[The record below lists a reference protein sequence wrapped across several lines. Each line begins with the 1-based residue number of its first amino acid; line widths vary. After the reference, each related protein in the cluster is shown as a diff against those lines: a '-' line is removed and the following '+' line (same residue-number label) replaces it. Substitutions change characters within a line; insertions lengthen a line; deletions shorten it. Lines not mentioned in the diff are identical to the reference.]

1 MLRAAICGTGRWGS
15 RLVES
20 VQDSPK
26 IRFTTAL
33 TRDPAR
39 QQEFATKHG
48 VRLTSSYAEL
58 LADKEIDA
66 IVLATPHSQHHQQII
81 DAAKA
86 GKHLFVEKPFTLT
99 PDTAED
105 AIKACQA
112 AGITVGMGFNRRYA
126 PSFVEMRKKIQAGE
140 IGSVQHV
147 EGQFSGPSGYQLKP
161 NVWRANRTESP
172 AGAMTARGVHVLDA
186 MLRLAGT
193 VEQVFAYS
201 DRRNISAEV
210 DDTSSALLRFK
221 GGVTG
226 YIASLHASSAFW
238 RLHVFG
244 SKGSL
249 EMRGDTEL
257 LGFDPDGK
265 MTRQSFD
272 AIDKERAELEDF
284 ADAVAKGTK
293 FVVSP
298 ADIVN
303 NVAVM
308 QAMVASAASGKPV
321 DIN

>member
-20 VQDSPK
+20 VQDSSM

-33 TRDPAR
+33 TRDPAK
-39 QQEFATKHG
+39 QQDFAAKHG
-48 VRLTSSYAEL
+48 VKLTSSYAEL
-58 LADKEIDA
+58 LTDKEIDA
-66 IVLATPHSQHHQQII
+66 IVLATPHSQHHQQIV

-99 PDTAED
+99 PDTAAD
-105 AIKACQA
+105 AIKACQT

-126 PSFVEMRKKIQAGE
+126 PSFVDMRKKIQAGE
-140 IGSVQHV
+140 IGTVQHV

-161 NVWRANRTESP
+161 GAWRANRTESP

-186 MLRLAGT
+186 MLHLAGT
-193 VEQVFAYS
+193 VERVFAYS
-201 DRRNISAEV
+201 DRRSISAEV

-221 GGVTG
+221 SGVTG
-226 YIASLHASSAFW
+226 YIASLHATSAYW

-257 LGFDPDGK
+257 LAFDPDGK
-265 MTRQSFD
+265 MSRQVFD
-272 AIDKERAELEDF
+272 ATDKERAELEDF
-284 ADAVAKGTK
+284 ADAVAKGIK

-298 ADIVN
+298 AEIIN

-321 DIN
+321 EI

>member
-15 RLVES
+15 RLAES
-20 VQDSPK
+20 VQDSSK

-33 TRDPAR
+33 TRDPAK
-39 QQEFATKHG
+39 QQEFAARHG
-48 VRLTSSYAEL
+48 VKLTSSYAEL
-58 LADKEIDA
+58 LADQEIDA
-66 IVLATPHSQHHQQII
+66 IVLATPHSQHHQQIV

-99 PDTAED
+99 RDTAEA
-105 AIKACQA
+105 AIKACQT

-126 PSFVEMRKKIQAGE
+126 PSFVEMRKKIQAGD

-161 NVWRANRTESP
+161 DAWRANRTESP

-186 MLRLAGT
+186 MLHLAGT

-201 DRRNISAEV
+201 DRRNISVEV

-221 GGVTG
+221 AGITG
-226 YIASLHASSAFW
+226 YIASLHATSAFW

-249 EMRGDTEL
+249 EMRSDTEL

-265 MTRQSFD
+265 MTRQTFD
-272 AIDKERAELEDF
+272 TIDKERAELEDF
-284 ADAVAKGTK
+284 ADAVGSRTK
-293 FVVSP
+293 FVVPP

-308 QAMVASAASGKPV
+308 QAMVTSAASGKPV
-321 DIN
+321 DI

>member
-1 MLRAAICGTGRWGS
+1 
-15 RLVES
+15 
-20 VQDSPK
+20 VQDSSK

-33 TRDPAR
+33 TRDPAK
-39 QQEFATKHG
+39 QQDFAAKHG
-48 VRLTSSYAEL
+48 VKLTSSYAEL
-58 LADKEIDA
+58 LADKDIDA
-66 IVLATPHSQHHQQII
+66 LVLATPHSQHHQQIV

-99 PDTAED
+99 PDTAAD

-126 PSFVEMRKKIQAGE
+126 PSFVEMRKKVQAGE
-140 IGSVQHV
+140 IGTVQHV

-161 NVWRANRTESP
+161 GAWRAKRTESP

-186 MLRLAGT
+186 MLHLAGT

-201 DRRNISAEV
+201 DRRSISAEV

-226 YIASLHASSAFW
+226 YIASLHATSAFW
-238 RLHVFG
+238 RLQVFG

-257 LGFDPDGK
+257 LAFDPDGK
-265 MTRQSFD
+265 VTRQAFD
-272 AIDKERAELEDF
+272 ATDKERAELEDF
-284 ADAVAKGTK
+284 ADAVAKGIK

-298 ADIVN
+298 AEIVN

-321 DIN
+321 EI

>member
-1 MLRAAICGTGRWGS
+1 MLRAALCGTGRWGS
-15 RLVES
+15 RLIES
-20 VQDSPK
+20 VQDSSK
-26 IRFTTAL
+26 IRFTAAL
-33 TRDPAR
+33 TRDPAK
-39 QQEFATKHG
+39 QQEFAAKHK
-48 VRLTSSYAEL
+48 VKLTSSYADL

-66 IVLATPHSQHHQQII
+66 IVLATPHSQHHKQIV

-126 PSFVEMRKKIQAGE
+126 PAFIEMRKKILAGE
-140 IGSVQHV
+140 IGTLQHV

-161 NVWRANRTESP
+161 GAWRANRTESP
-172 AGAMTARGVHVLDA
+172 AGAMTARGVHVLDS
-186 MLRLAGT
+186 MLYLAGT
-193 VEQVFAYS
+193 VNQVFAHS
-201 DRRNISAEV
+201 DRRSISVEV

-221 GGVTG
+221 SGVTG

-238 RLHVFG
+238 RLHAFG

-257 LGFDPDGK
+257 LAFDPDGK
-265 MTRQSFD
+265 LTRQTFD
-272 AIDKERAELEDF
+272 ANDKERDELEAF
-284 ADAVAKGTK
+284 ADAVANGTK
-293 FVVSP
+293 FVVAP
-298 ADIVN
+298 DVIVN

-308 QAMVASAASGKPV
+308 QALVTSAASGKPV
-321 DIN
+321 EI